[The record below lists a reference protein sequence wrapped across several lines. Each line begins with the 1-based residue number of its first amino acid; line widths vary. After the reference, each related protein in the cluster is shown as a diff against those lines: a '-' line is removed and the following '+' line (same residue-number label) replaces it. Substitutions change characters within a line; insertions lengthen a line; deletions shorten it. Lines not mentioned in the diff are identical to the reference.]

1 MANADEFDRFYRDT
15 AHRLLRY
22 GYGLTG
28 SVSDGQ
34 DIVQEAYARA
44 WLRWGRLRQYADAE
58 AWLRLVVTRLA
69 TDRWRGLTRHRARL
83 AAQPPAR
90 PVDPPSEDV
99 VLVVAAMRALP
110 VPHRR
115 ALALYYLLDRSVAD
129 IAVELG
135 VQEGTIKSW
144 LSRGRARL
152 AAELGDARDEATAG
166 GSDGR

>member
-22 GYGLTG
+22 SYGLTG

-44 WLRWGRLRQYADAE
+44 WLRWNRLRQYADAE

-69 TDRWRGLTRHRARL
+69 TDRWRGLSRNRTRL

-90 PVDPPSEDV
+90 PVDPPSEDI
-99 VLVVAAMRALP
+99 VLVVAAMRTLP
-110 VPHRR
+110 LPQRR
-115 ALALYYLLDRSVAD
+115 ALALHYLLDRSVAD

-135 VQEGTIKSW
+135 VQEGTVKSW

-152 AAELGDARDEATAG
+152 AAVLDGTRDEATAG
-166 GSDGR
+166 GFDGR